1 MNDHIYVVRN
11 PSRLQD
17 NIYAKQIV
25 YNQEVM
31 TSISKDDV
39 EYLHKIVHEKLD
51 NEGAWSIQQEN
62 ACDLVDL
69 LYEYFFESNNEE
81 D

>member
-1 MNDHIYVVRN
+1 MKDHIYVVRN

-17 NIYAKQIV
+17 NIYSKQII

-31 TSISKDDV
+31 TTISKDDV
-39 EYLHKIVHEKLD
+39 EYLHKIIHEKLD
-51 NEGAWSIQQEN
+51 NEGLWSSQEEN

-69 LYEYFFESNNEE
+69 LYEYFFEE
-81 D
+81 